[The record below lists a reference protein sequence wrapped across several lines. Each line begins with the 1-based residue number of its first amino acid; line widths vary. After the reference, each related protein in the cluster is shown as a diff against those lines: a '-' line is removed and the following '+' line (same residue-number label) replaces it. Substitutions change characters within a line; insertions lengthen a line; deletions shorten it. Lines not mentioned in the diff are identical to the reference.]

1 MKFKTII
8 LIILFFS
15 MISFNGCGRKDTP
28 LKPSQIISKN

>member
-15 MISFNGCGRKDTP
+15 MISFNGCGRKDAP
-28 LKPSQIISKN
+28 VKPSQTIPKN

>member
-1 MKFKTII
+1 MKCKTII

-28 LKPSQIISKN
+28 LKPSQTISKN

>member
-15 MISFNGCGRKDTP
+15 MISFNGCGRKDIP
-28 LKPSQIISKN
+28 LKPSQSISKN

>member
-1 MKFKTII
+1 MKFKTLV

-28 LKPSQIISKN
+28 LKPSQTISKN

>member
-1 MKFKTII
+1 MKFKTIL

>member
-28 LKPSQIISKN
+28 LKPSQIIKEN

>member
-15 MISFNGCGRKDTP
+15 MISFNGCGRKNAP
-28 LKPSQIISKN
+28 LKPSQTISKN

>member
-1 MKFKTII
+1 MTFKTIL

-28 LKPSQIISKN
+28 LKPSQTISKN